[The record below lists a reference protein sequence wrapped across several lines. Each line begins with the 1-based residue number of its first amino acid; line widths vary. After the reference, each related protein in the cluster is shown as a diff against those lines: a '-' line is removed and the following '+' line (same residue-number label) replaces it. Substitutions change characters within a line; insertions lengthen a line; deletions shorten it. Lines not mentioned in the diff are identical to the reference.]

1 MSETRVLVVDDSRMM
16 RTLITSA
23 LEEIRNIV
31 VVGEADGAD
40 EARAKIAE
48 LRPDVLTLDV
58 EMPGMSGIAFLEELM
73 TTKPMPVI
81 MFSTRT
87 SDGAGD
93 TEEAKRLGAIGCFP
107 KPVGPPDMMKKVIEE
122 VAACIKTA
130 RESELTKIDAS
141 APQQG
146 AAISAIDWNGRPL
159 LVGSENGGL
168 DELIAFLASLP
179 ANCPPTLVAL
189 QNLDHAT
196 VEAVLKDLDGKI
208 APSIAIASDGTAMEQ
223 GKILLSPG
231 PDQHVVIDTWP
242 NGRCRLMPRDPVGG
256 ARPSASLLFASAAKA
271 VGAEAVG
278 VVFSAPGED
287 ADRAASVLGEARS
300 HVFRA
305 NGSGG
310 YELKRGQAV
319 QPVPDGQ
326 LAAEAM
332 KACAK

>member
-23 LEEIRNIV
+23 LEEIRSIV
-31 VVGEADGAD
+31 VVGEADGAE
-40 EARAKIAE
+40 EARTKIAE

-130 RESELTKIDAS
+130 RDSEVTKLDTV
-141 APQQG
+141 APPQG
-146 AAISAIDWNGRPL
+146 AAIASMDWNGRPL
-159 LVGSENGGL
+159 ILGSESGGL
-168 DELIAFLASLP
+168 GELKAFLASLP

-189 QNLDHAT
+189 QILDHA
-196 VEAVLKDLDGKI
+196 AVDSLLNEIEGTI
-208 APSIAIASDGTAMEQ
+208 APSVAIASDGTVMEQ

-231 PDQHVVIDTWP
+231 PDQHVVIDAWP
-242 NGRCRLMPRDPVGG
+242 GGRCRLMPRDPVGG
-256 ARPSASLLFASAAKA
+256 ARPSASRRFAAGAKA
-271 VGAEAVG
+271 GGAQAVG

-305 NGSGG
+305 NGAGG

-326 LAAEAM
+326 LAAEVV